1 MHKNFNHRLHRR
13 LRHPRHRP
21 HHLGGRPVQQGEMV
35 RNTKGMFVFIVFLL
49 ISKNIMCKQIVDP
62 FECWNMSSK
71 FLER

>member
-21 HHLGGRPVQQGEMV
+21 HHLGGRPVQRGEMV
-35 RNTKGMFVFIVFLL
+35 RYTKRKVCFHSFSYFKENNV
-49 ISKNIMCKQIVDP
+49 KT
-62 FECWNMSSK
+62 MSSK